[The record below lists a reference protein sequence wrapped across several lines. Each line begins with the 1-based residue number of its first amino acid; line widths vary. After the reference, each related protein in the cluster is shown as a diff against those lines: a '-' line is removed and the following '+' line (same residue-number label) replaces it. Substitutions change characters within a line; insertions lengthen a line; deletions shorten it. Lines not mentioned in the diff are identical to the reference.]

1 MKKILVLLVGLVALS
16 IPVFRYHRHFNTHE
30 LSLGQTIRRKNV
42 SSRWIFADLAG
53 NNYDYMLSAAPQGKN
68 TYMLQVRDQIGK
80 DISQIN
86 YSHPLRG
93 ITVLSDPRSK
103 APWMFL
109 SINDQKAT
117 GVHGFH
123 YIWEPMLKREERQFD
138 AIARTDTL
146 IAYEDYDWSGTL
158 HPKLLEDIDNDG
170 SPELVCL
177 AFDSFTINP
186 RGLMVYDFDSG
197 RLKWRFD
204 LSTCISSLL
213 CDDFDGDGEKEL
225 VCGTIAYKNTDQE
238 MRGMDDAHSW
248 LMVIDA
254 RGRLLHHE
262 MVNEGFSQVLLA
274 SDDMDGDAQKEI
286 LAVCSTK
293 GNAELPNSVKWLNW
307 TGKRFI
313 QKESWLLHGNL
324 EFNNPETI
332 YSLMDGEGRK
342 LVLLAAMNSPLI
354 VLDSQLNKVNH
365 DFNEPVSSVWG
376 VEDLDLDGR
385 KEILLETRDN
395 RLVVLSSDLKSKAE
409 LANPFNLDD
418 NYSVHIVY
426 TGFGKPPKI
435 ALAIGAEVRYYQY
448 RRLPLWEQVTR
459 FIWLNLDYLSL
470 MLLLAL
476 LLLLIYVYRRRRI
489 IMMGINNL
497 GQGTVLM
504 ASKDRILHINDYML
518 DFLKD
523 EYGNLPPG
531 NLKSLSRL
539 YPDLAALMPDFE
551 ASKDSDFNQP
561 MLLGRQQMRHNVRI
575 QKLGG
580 LTSKF
585 LITAQP
591 DLPAPGDAAA
601 TLAWADT
608 ARRLSHNVRRHIT
621 NIILALKPLQTGG
634 LDDKQL
640 GYTDIIRSEIEKI
653 RIFTHA
659 FQRFTELKD
668 YELKL
673 QDVIPSLEH
682 CLERLTIPTGIKL
695 IKNWDLASVEAWI
708 EPIRFEEALGNVIAN
723 ALDAME
729 EGGTLHLTVKKFP
742 NHSGLNGRQSV
753 MIEVEDSGKGIPAKY
768 LEEVWQPF
776 FTTKNDGTGIGLPET
791 RKIIT
796 SMGGT
801 VLVQS
806 EEGVGTVVTF
816 WLKGSTDG

>member
-1 MKKILVLLVGLVALS
+1 
-16 IPVFRYHRHFNTHE
+16 
-30 LSLGQTIRRKNV
+30 
-42 SSRWIFADLAG
+42 
-53 NNYDYMLSAAPQGKN
+53 
-68 TYMLQVRDQIGK
+68 
-80 DISQIN
+80 
-86 YSHPLRG
+86 
-93 ITVLSDPRSK
+93 
-103 APWMFL
+103 
-109 SINDQKAT
+109 
-117 GVHGFH
+117 
-123 YIWEPMLKREERQFD
+123 
-138 AIARTDTL
+138 
-146 IAYEDYDWSGTL
+146 
-158 HPKLLEDIDNDG
+158 
-170 SPELVCL
+170 
-177 AFDSFTINP
+177 
-186 RGLMVYDFDSG
+186 
-197 RLKWRFD
+197 
-204 LSTCISSLL
+204 
-213 CDDFDGDGEKEL
+213 
-225 VCGTIAYKNTDQE
+225 
-238 MRGMDDAHSW
+238 
-248 LMVIDA
+248 
-254 RGRLLHHE
+254 
-262 MVNEGFSQVLLA
+262 
-274 SDDMDGDAQKEI
+274 
-286 LAVCSTK
+286 
-293 GNAELPNSVKWLNW
+293 
-307 TGKRFI
+307 
-313 QKESWLLHGNL
+313 
-324 EFNNPETI
+324 
-332 YSLMDGEGRK
+332 
-342 LVLLAAMNSPLI
+342 
-354 VLDSQLNKVNH
+354 
-365 DFNEPVSSVWG
+365 
-376 VEDLDLDGR
+376 
-385 KEILLETRDN
+385 
-395 RLVVLSSDLKSKAE
+395 
-409 LANPFNLDD
+409 
-418 NYSVHIVY
+418 
-426 TGFGKPPKI
+426 
-435 ALAIGAEVRYYQY
+435 
-448 RRLPLWEQVTR
+448 
-459 FIWLNLDYLSL
+459 
-470 MLLLAL
+470 
-476 LLLLIYVYRRRRI
+476 
-489 IMMGINNL
+489 
-497 GQGTVLM
+497 M

-539 YPDLAALMPDFE
+539 YPDLAALIPDFE
-551 ASKDSDFNQP
+551 ASKASVFNQP
-561 MLLGRQQMRHNVRI
+561 MLLGRQQMRHNVQI

-580 LTSKF
+580 VTSKF

-723 ALDAME
+723 ALDAMV
-729 EGGTLHLTVKKFP
+729 EGGILHLSVKKFP

-816 WLKGSTDG
+816 WLKGSADG